1 METPEIPRLCRDC
14 GDLRPVSLTERRVR
28 CPVCGSPRLVAHP
41 ELTRLAIAHIDCDAF
56 YATVEKREDPS
67 LLDKPLIVGGGR
79 RGVVSA
85 ACYVARRYG
94 VRSAMPMFKAL
105 ALCPH
110 ATVVRPRMDLYVEV
124 GRQVRTIMREAT
136 PLVEALSIDEAF
148 LDLTGT
154 ARLHRAS
161 PAETLARMAQRIET
175 ELGVTVSIG
184 LAPNKFLAKMASEID
199 KPRGFAV
206 VGRNDVRSFLDPQ
219 PIRALWGVG
228 PKLEEKLLRDG
239 YTTIGDLHAVGRER
253 LAARYGSTGL
263 HLAQLAAGEDARKIE
278 PDRESKS
285 ISAET
290 TFHHDLMGR
299 EALIEQLWPLAEKV
313 SRRMKRE
320 NVATRTVVLT
330 LRTTNFRRFSRRIGI
345 APPTQL
351 ATVLFETACGLL
363 APLADAEPYRLIGV
377 GGTDLVPAETA
388 DTADLV
394 DPSRARTAAVERA
407 IDALRAKHGN
417 AAIARGRGFKRGDR
431 E

>member
-1 METPEIPRLCRDC
+1 MEAAEIQRLCRDC
-14 GDLRPVSLTERRVR
+14 GDLRSVALTDRRSR
-28 CPVCGSPRLVAHP
+28 CPKCGSPRLVAHP
-41 ELTRLAIAHIDCDAF
+41 ELTSLSIAHIDCDAF
-56 YATVEKREDPS
+56 YATVEKRENPTLTDRPV
-67 LLDKPLIVGGGR
+67 IVGGGH

-85 ACYVARRYG
+85 CCYVARRYG

-110 ATVVRPRMDLYVEV
+110 ATVVRPRMDLYAEV
-124 GRQVRTIMREAT
+124 GRQVRAIMRGAT

-154 ARLHRAS
+154 AKLHRAS
-161 PAETLARMAQRIET
+161 PAETLARLARQIES
-175 ELGVTVSIG
+175 ELNVTVSIG

-206 VGRNDVRSFLDPQ
+206 VGRNDVRAFLDPQ

-228 PKLEEKLLRDG
+228 PKLEEKLTRDG
-239 YTTIGDLHAVGRER
+239 YRTVGDLFAVGRDR

-263 HLAQLAAGEDARKIE
+263 HLSRLAAGEDARKIE

-290 TFHHDLMGR
+290 TFNNDLIGS
-299 EALIEQLWPLAEKV
+299 EALGAELWPLAEKV

-320 NVATRTVVLT
+320 NVAARTIVLT
-330 LRTTNFRRFSRRIGI
+330 LRTTNFRRFSRRVGVT
-345 APPTQL
+345 PPTQL
-351 ATVLFETACGLL
+351 ATVLFETARALL

-377 GGTDLVPAETA
+377 GGTDLMPAESA

-394 DPSRARTAAVERA
+394 DPTRTRTAAVERA
-407 IDALRAKHGN
+407 IDTLRAKHGD
-417 AAIARGRGFKRGDR
+417 ASITRGRGFKPG
-431 E
+431 